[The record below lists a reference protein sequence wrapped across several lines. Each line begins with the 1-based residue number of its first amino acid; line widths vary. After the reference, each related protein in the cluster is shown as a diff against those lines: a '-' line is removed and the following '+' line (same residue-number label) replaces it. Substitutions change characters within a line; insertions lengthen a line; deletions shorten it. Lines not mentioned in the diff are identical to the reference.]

1 MLLWLM
7 GLVTHFHPDATPPPG
22 ALELTGNKWPTGLVW
37 TVMLF
42 RSRRGAP
49 GPGSEGWSQTRG
61 RSRLVRLM
69 PALVF
74 AGFYAYYA

>member
-7 GLVTHFHPDATPPPG
+7 GRVMHFHPGRDAPAG
-22 ALELTGNKWPTGLVW
+22 ALELTGSKWPTGLVW

-49 GPGSEGWSQTRG
+49 ARALKVG
-61 RSRLVRLM
+61 RKQGVVR
-69 PALVF
+69 AL
-74 AGFYAYYA
+74 GD

>member
-7 GLVTHFHPDATPPPG
+7 GLVMHFHPDATPPPG

-49 GPGSEGWSQTRG
+49 ARALKVGPKQGVAR
-61 RSRLVRLM
+61 
-69 PALVF
+69 AL
-74 AGFYAYYA
+74 GG

>member
-7 GLVTHFHPDATPPPG
+7 GLVMHFHPARRPRPG
-22 ALELTGNKWPTGLVW
+22 RWELTGNNWPTGLVS

-49 GPGSEGWSQTRG
+49 ARALKVGPKQGVARATGD
-61 RSRLVRLM
+61 
-69 PALVF
+69 
-74 AGFYAYYA
+74 

>member
-7 GLVTHFHPDATPPPG
+7 GLVMHSHPGAAPPPG
-22 ALELTGNKWPTGLVW
+22 ALELTGNKWPTGLVS

-49 GPGSEGWSQTRG
+49 ARALKVG
-61 RSRLVRLM
+61 REHGVVR
-69 PALVF
+69 AL
-74 AGFYAYYA
+74 GD